1 MIRKSHKSW
10 AAALALSPALWVMA
24 GDRPAHAHPSGDPSC
39 YTPPFSLTLSPC
51 VPHDVP
57 AGPAATV
64 AQLATFAWQEFVA
77 LNWVA
82 MDPGTTGIRGR
93 PAPDTDPNAG
103 FLGIAPDASGNY
115 PLVVWQTYRHKNE
128 LFPASGRADST
139 FDSYMP
145 T

>member
-1 MIRKSHKSW
+1 MRSRSSCTF
-10 AAALALSPALWVMA
+10 ALVLSQAVWILPGV
-24 GDRPAHAHPSGDPSC
+24 RPAVAHPSGDPSC

-57 AGPAATV
+57 AGPAASL
-64 AQLATFAWQEFVA
+64 AQLAVFAWQEFVA

-115 PLVVWQTYRHKNE
+115 PLLVWQTYRHKNE
-128 LFPASGRADST
+128 LFPHGGKRKSAST
-139 FDSYMP
+139 